1 MEKTKEKISEN
12 NLNIFPLYRA
22 LSVDF
27 LFFYTINFLFL
38 TQIKHLSASVAVLED
53 SFYALFTIIFQFPA
67 SLIVD
72 KIGRKKGLILRK
84 SFKCNLFNSIFIK

>member
-38 TQIKHLSASVAVLED
+38 TEVKHFSASIAVLENV
-53 SFYALFTIIFQFPA
+53 FYALFSIIFQFPA
-67 SLIVD
+67 NLIVN

-84 SFKCNLFNSIFIK
+84 YFKCNLSNFVHVK